1 MRAVLVLVL
10 FSACAPLIEIHR
22 DAVAFADLVEVRG
35 VLRAGAIDTGSSPI
49 VVVLLREDRRRDE
62 VASTF
67 VMYHPGP
74 FHFVAERGRYRIFAF
89 VDRDADL
96 TWDRGE
102 PAGVYGDLAG
112 VAQAGLV
119 ADPLE
124 VELLPW
130 DSERLRMVQLEPPV
144 STDLVETLVLRRGQ
158 MVTLSEE
165 RFGRAMGAK
174 GLWKPRDFLQET
186 GNGLYLLETWDPAK
200 LPVVFVHGIGG
211 CPQDFAAV
219 IAALDRKRFQPLI
232 FHYASGLRL
241 SASAQAL
248 RRALDELDLL
258 LGLDRVAVV
267 AFSIGGLVAREA
279 LRLAVDD
286 QQWRAVSLV
295 TLSTPWGGA
304 EDAATGVRANQ
315 LVLPVWLDLV
325 PDSPFLAGAV
335 SPLPRVRHHL
345 FFSYRGEQV
354 DHANGD
360 GAVTLASQLVPALQ
374 RGAAEVYGFPETHD
388 SMLGSVAVAAKL
400 NEVLDEAAA
409 AR

>member
-1 MRAVLVLVL
+1 MRAVIGLLL
-10 FSACAPLIEIHR
+10 FAGCAPLLEVRREAI
-22 DAVAFADLVEVRG
+22 ALADLVEVRG
-35 VLRAGAIDTGSSPI
+35 VLRAGAIDNGRSPI

-67 VMYHPGP
+67 VTYKPGP
-74 FHFVAERGRYRIFAF
+74 FHFVAERGRYRVFAF

-102 PAGVYGDLAG
+102 PAGVYGDPGG
-112 VAQAGLV
+112 VPQAGLL

-124 VELLPW
+124 VELVPW
-130 DSERLRMVQLEPPV
+130 DSERLRTVQLEPPA
-144 STDLVETLVLRRGQ
+144 SLEPAEALVLRRGQ
-158 MVTLSEE
+158 VAMLSEE

-174 GLWKPRDFLQET
+174 GEWKPRDFLQET
-186 GNGLYLLETWDPAK
+186 GNGLYLLEPWDAAK

-211 CPQDFAAV
+211 CPQDFTAA
-219 IAALDRKRFQPLI
+219 IASLDRKRFQPLI

-248 RRALDELDLL
+248 RRALDEVDVL

-279 LRLAVDD
+279 LRLAAGDD
-286 QQWRAVSLV
+286 RWRAVSLV

-325 PDSPFLAGAV
+325 PDSPFLAGVV

-345 FFSYRGEQV
+345 FFSYQGGEV
-354 DHANGD
+354 DHRNGD
-360 GAVTLASQLVPALQ
+360 GAVTLESELVPAVQ
-374 RGAAEVYGFPETHD
+374 RGAVEVFGFRETHD
-388 SMLGSVAVAAKL
+388 SMLGSVAVLAKV
-400 NEVLDEAAA
+400 NEALDQAAA
-409 AR
+409 QR